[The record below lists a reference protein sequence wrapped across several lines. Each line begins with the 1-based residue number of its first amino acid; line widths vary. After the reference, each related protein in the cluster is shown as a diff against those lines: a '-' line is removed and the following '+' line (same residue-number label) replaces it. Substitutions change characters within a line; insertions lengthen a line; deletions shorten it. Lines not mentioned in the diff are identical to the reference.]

1 MAKSNDSTC
10 EADNNLIPKYIPGD
24 LKWYENDG
32 LDTWYLRNKC
42 EEFLKNTDL
51 HLAKRK
57 VVNFDMIKNEIGEE
71 T

>member
-1 MAKSNDSTC
+1 MAKSNDSTL

-32 LDTWYLRNKC
+32 LDTWYLRNKG